1 MRKLPALFL
10 PGLFALLQSIVV
22 AQQVPPSWT
31 PTQDGGV
38 TQTLQSI
45 YIPPLLGA
53 PFSAIVHTEW
63 TRPLP
68 GGGSYT
74 VVNQRKVARDSQGRI
89 YEERWLL
96 VPRDSRIKSQMNV
109 IQIADPNKHTL
120 YNCFVLG
127 EPRRCILQRYAESLM
142 TSYTPPGS
150 VPPPATSG
158 NTTTTHENLGAQ
170 YIQGVYTTGI
180 RDTTTVKAGVSG
192 NDRPMI
198 TVREFWNA
206 PSLGINL
213 VSRFTSP
220 LTGTQVFTL
229 TDVSLD
235 APDPSLFE
243 VPAGLE
249 IVDRRRQ
256 PSPQQ

>member
-1 MRKLPALFL
+1 MRKLPALFF
-10 PGLFALLQSIVV
+10 PGLLAFLQPI
-22 AQQVPPSWT
+22 AIARQVPPSWT

-74 VVNQRKVARDSQGRI
+74 VVNQRKIARDSQGRI

-96 VPRDSRIKSQMNV
+96 VPKDSQIKSQRNV
-109 IQIADPNKHTL
+109 IQIADPDTHRL
-120 YNCFVLG
+120 YNCFLMG
-127 EPRRCILQRYAESLM
+127 GPHRCILQRYGEPLM
-142 TSYTPPGS
+142 TSYTPPDKT
-150 VPPPATSG
+150 VHPTTSDS
-158 NTTTTHENLGAQ
+158 TIATHEDLGVQ
-170 YIQGVYTTGI
+170 YIQGVYTTGT
-180 RDTTTVKAGVSG
+180 RDTTTVKAGVMG
-192 NDRPMI
+192 NDRPLV

-213 VSRFTSP
+213 ISRFTSP
-220 LTGTQVFTL
+220 LSGTQVFTL
-229 TDVSLD
+229 TDVNLD

-243 VPAGLE
+243 VPAGFPIE
-249 IVDRRRQ
+249 DRRQ
-256 PSPQQ
+256 PSSQ